1 MTPLRTLALMLAL
14 SLPRA
19 AAADT
24 LFDTPSEVESIQQ
37 LVNVAAGELIAADAM
52 QGRFI
57 QRKSIPQLPQP
68 LRSEGRFLYARDHG
82 IWWHTETPFPS
93 TLLLTPD
100 GLRQSYVGSRGEVA
114 RDPGALAVVDI
125 FFSLLSLDFER
136 LSETFELFGQATDTG
151 WRVGLVPHDAALVA
165 VVQRAVVE
173 GDRSVRH
180 VELISGDDRTEFL
193 FESVESLDRPL
204 SPEELHQFE
213 P

>member
-1 MTPLRTLALMLAL
+1 MRMLAIVLAL
-14 SLPRA
+14 SLPLPA
-19 AAADT
+19 AAGA
-24 LFDTPSEVESIQQ
+24 LFDTPGDVETIQR
-37 LVNVAAGELIAADAM
+37 LVNTAASELIAADAM
-52 QGRFI
+52 QGRFV
-57 QRKSIPQLPQP
+57 QLKSIPQLPQA

-82 IWWHTETPFPS
+82 IWWHTETPFES

-100 GLRQSYVGSRGEVA
+100 GLRQSYAGSHGELA

-136 LSETFELFGQATDTG
+136 LSQSFELFGQATDAG
-151 WRVGLVPHDAALVA
+151 WRVGLVPHDAALAA

-173 GDRSVRH
+173 GNHSVRH
-180 VELISGDDRTEFL
+180 VELISGDDQTEFL

-204 SPEELHQFE
+204 STKELQRFD